1 MYTNQA
7 SRQECQLCLV
17 TFQREPQP
25 EGIGFVNR
33 PCGSPDL
40 AKNYQPKH
48 TISPRERLIIKTYR
62 GTPLP
67 KSF

>member
-7 SRQECQLCLV
+7 SGQKCQLCLV

-33 PCGSPDL
+33 PCGSLDL
-40 AKNYQPKH
+40 VKNY
-48 TISPRERLIIKTYR
+48 
-62 GTPLP
+62 
-67 KSF
+67 